1 LPSRTAEHGFC
12 RRSGCRAAQAAAKTR
27 SGAADRFAA
36 RNAAVRCR
44 LRSASA
50 VPHLPA
56 AEGNAPRLDTAQAM
70 TDANAKKRR
79 TYA

>member
-27 SGAADRFAA
+27 SGAVGRFATPPC
-36 RNAAVRCR
+36 AAG
-44 LRSASA
+44 SG
-50 VPHLPA
+50 PHLPA
-56 AEGNAPRLDTAQAM
+56 VEGNAPRLDTAQAM